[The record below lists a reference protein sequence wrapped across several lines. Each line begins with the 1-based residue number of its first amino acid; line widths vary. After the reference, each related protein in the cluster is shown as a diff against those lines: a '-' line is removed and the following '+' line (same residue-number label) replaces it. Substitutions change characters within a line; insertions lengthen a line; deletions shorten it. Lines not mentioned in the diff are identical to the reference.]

1 MYTVV
6 YLVSDIE
13 ANYWH
18 KNKLSISILGALS
31 KISDTNPY

>member
-6 YLVSDIE
+6 YSVSDIE

-18 KNKLSISILGALS
+18 KNKLISILGALS
-31 KISDTNPY
+31 KISEMNPY